1 MLLSLG
7 LMYKKILI
15 ISGPTA
21 TGKTGV
27 AIKLAKKFN
36 GELISADS
44 RQIYRGMDIGT
55 GKDHPKDI
63 KIHLID
69 IINPNQSFS
78 VSQYYDLV
86 IKKIVEIQS
95 KNKLP
100 IIVGGTGL
108 YIDSIV
114 NPRQTFDIKPN
125 YFLRF
130 FLDRLPI
137 YILQKIYLILDK
149 TNYKLLNNSDI
160 NNSRRLIR
168 RIEISLSKII
178 FPFEGKRHEVTK
190 GFCILHISL
199 TDSIDNIIK
208 KIDTRIQSRLDSGL
222 ITEIMMLLKK
232 YKWQDPGLNT
242 LAYKEFQTGFTP
254 ENINMWA
261 IHEHQYAR
269 RQITWFKKFK
279 PDYFI
284 DISKPNYQ
292 DKINK
297 FVTKWYNKL

>member
-1 MLLSLG
+1 MFN
-7 LMYKKILI
+7 KVLI

-55 GKDHPKDI
+55 GKDHPKDV

-69 IINPNQSFS
+69 IVNPDQSFS
-78 VSQYYDLV
+78 VSQYYDLATDK
-86 IKKIVEIQS
+86 IKEIQS

-108 YIDSIV
+108 YIDSII

-130 FLDRLPI
+130 ILDRLPVF
-137 YILQKIYLILDK
+137 ILQKIYLILDK
-149 TNYKLLNNSDI
+149 TNYKLLNNSDVNNPRRLVRKI
-160 NNSRRLIR
+160 EIKLNSRDVINHV
-168 RIEISLSKII
+168 STNNK
-178 FPFEGKRHEVTK
+178 FN
-190 GFCILHISL
+190 ILHISL
-199 TDSIDNIIK
+199 TDNITNIIK
-208 KIDTRIQSRLDSGL
+208 KIDTRVQDRLDSGL
-222 ITEIMMLLKK
+222 ITEIMILLKK
-232 YKWQDPGLNT
+232 YKWTDPGFNT
-242 LAYKEFQTGFTP
+242 LAYKEFVMADLVSATP
-254 ENINMWA
+254 KSINLWTT
-261 IHEHQYAR
+261 HEHQYAK
-269 RQITWFKKFK
+269 RQLTWFKKFT

-284 DISKPNYQ
+284 DISKPSFFKQ
-292 DKINK
+292 IDTL
-297 FVTKWYNKL
+297 VSKWYN